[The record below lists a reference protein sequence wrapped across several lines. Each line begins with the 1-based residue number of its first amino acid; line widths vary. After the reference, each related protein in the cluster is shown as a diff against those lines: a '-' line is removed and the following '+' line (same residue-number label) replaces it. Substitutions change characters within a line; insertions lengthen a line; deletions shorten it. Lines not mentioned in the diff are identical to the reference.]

1 MVSRKYVTPF
11 ITLVFLVL
19 SITGILMF
27 FHLFD
32 GYTEVVHE
40 FIGLIFI
47 VCALLHIAINW
58 KALKV
63 HLKWGIVIPAT
74 LLLAA
79 LSLLLMFHQL
89 QHPKVDTILLEK
101 MTNAPL
107 GDAFIVLQVDSLEV
121 VTRMKDNGISMEGA
135 ETMKEI
141 WIRNH
146 VSPEKVIYLIVE

>member
-47 VCALLHIAINW
+47 ICALLHIAINW

-63 HLKWGIVIPAT
+63 HLKWGIVIPAI

>member
-19 SITGILMF
+19 STTGILMF

-63 HLKWGIVIPAT
+63 HLKWGIVIPAI

-101 MTNAPL
+101 MTNTPL

-121 VTRMKDNGISMEGA
+121 VTRMKENGISMEGA
-135 ETMKEI
+135 ETMKDV